1 MIGLKIRLWEFF
13 GKFHACQDQ
22 QNHKGTTRTHRG
34 LTPFHKPLRHK
45 SAWMQKCKNAQDQ
58 DGGNTAADLAWP
70 PARRLALQDK
80 AGQRTLSV
88 HNILQTM
95 ETEQLRRVLGG
106 LQAQLALSLY
116 LYEKPHWNSCP
127 RHFDRPLAL
136 KRALWGTFWAFVYN

>member
-1 MIGLKIRLWEFF
+1 MSVRTNKITKVQL
-13 GKFHACQDQ
+13 A
-22 QNHKGTTRTHRG
+22 
-34 LTPFHKPLRHK
+34 LTEDSHHFTNPYDIKVLGCK
-45 SAWMQKCKNAQDQ
+45 NAKCKNAQDQ

-116 LYEKPHWNSCP
+116 LYEKPHCTMI
-127 RHFDRPLAL
+127 PLL
-136 KRALWGTFWAFVYN
+136 TRMLL

>member
-1 MIGLKIRLWEFF
+1 MNFF
-13 GKFHACQDQ
+13 GKFHVCQDQ
-22 QNHKGTTRTHRG
+22 QNHKCTTRIHSDSQHFTNPYDIKVLG
-34 LTPFHKPLRHK
+34 CKK
-45 SAWMQKCKNAQDQ
+45 AKCKNAQDQ
-58 DGGNTAADLAWP
+58 DGENTAADLAWP

-95 ETEQLRRVLGG
+95 ESEQLRRVLGG

-136 KRALWGTFWAFVYN
+136 KQAPWGIFWAFVYNY